1 VNIRNT
7 TNLTGETLIRNC
19 AKVRR
24 IYASKLKF
32 PGAHVMA
39 RRQQSKRRAH
49 RLTANESDLLYYR
62 SHIREAC
69 QNDHV
74 MCLECGLTFKSLP
87 QHLGKH
93 HLTNDEY
100 KARWGYNRT
109 TPLVAGI
116 TSRGLRRRALAMN
129 LAAYSPPHALR
140 KALKARRGR
149 RSPYRPEQRLA
160 QIDAA
165 RNRIAVG
172 LRLPRPKKKNIIRRA
187 RAVLIT
193 KSKITDDDRRILLL
207 REKGLW
213 ASEIAA
219 VLDLKVSSIHDRF
232 DRLRKI
238 GLSIPPASGLR
249 PNANRK
255 VSAEEIIALAR
266 SRLTV
271 QEIAAKVGISKKN
284 VHARLRVLRT
294 ES

>member
-1 VNIRNT
+1 M
-7 TNLTGETLIRNC
+7 LYDGAGGETLIGNC

-32 PGAHVMA
+32 LAAHVMA
-39 RRQQSKRRAH
+39 RRQQSRRRAR
-49 RLTANESDLLYYR
+49 RLTAEGDLLYYR
-62 SHIREAC
+62 GHIREAC
-69 QNDHV
+69 QNDRV
-74 MCLECGLTFKSLP
+74 ICLECGLTFKSLP

-116 TSRGLRRRALAMN
+116 SLRGLRRRALAMN

-172 LRLPRPKKKNIIRRA
+172 LRLQRPKKKYITRRA
-187 RAVLIT
+187 TAVLIP
-193 KSKITDDDRRILLL
+193 KIKIT
-207 REKGLW
+207 
-213 ASEIAA
+213 
-219 VLDLKVSSIHDRF
+219 
-232 DRLRKI
+232 
-238 GLSIPPASGLR
+238 
-249 PNANRK
+249 
-255 VSAEEIIALAR
+255 
-266 SRLTV
+266 
-271 QEIAAKVGISKKN
+271 
-284 VHARLRVLRT
+284 
-294 ES
+294 

>member
-1 VNIRNT
+1 
-7 TNLTGETLIRNC
+7 
-19 AKVRR
+19 
-24 IYASKLKF
+24 
-32 PGAHVMA
+32 
-39 RRQQSKRRAH
+39 
-49 RLTANESDLLYYR
+49 
-62 SHIREAC
+62 
-69 QNDHV
+69 
-74 MCLECGLTFKSLP
+74 MCRECGLTFKSLP

-93 HLTNDEY
+93 QLTNDEY
-100 KARWGYNRT
+100 KAKWGYNRT
-109 TPLVAGI
+109 TPLVAGS
-116 TSRGLRRRALAMN
+116 TWRGLRRRALAMN

-160 QIDAA
+160 QTDAA
-165 RNRIAVG
+165 RNRITVG
-172 LRLPRPKKKNIIRRA
+172 LRLRRPKKKTISRRA
-187 RAVLIT
+187 TTVAMA
-193 KSKITDDDRRILLL
+193 KIKINDRDRRILML

-213 ASEIAA
+213 AGEIPA
-219 VLDLKVSSIHDRF
+219 VLDMKVSSIHDGF

-255 VSAEEIIALAR
+255 VSDKEIITLAR

-284 VHARLRVLRT
+284 VHARLKALKT

>member
-1 VNIRNT
+1 M
-7 TNLTGETLIRNC
+7 LYDGAGGETLTGNC

-39 RRQQSKRRAH
+39 PWQQSKRRAC
-49 RLTANESDLLYYR
+49 RLTAEGDLLYYR
-62 SHIREAC
+62 THIREAC

-74 MCLECGLTFKSLP
+74 MCLKCGLTFKSLP

-93 HLTNDEY
+93 HLTDDGY

-116 TSRGLRRRALAMN
+116 TWRGLRRRALAMN

-140 KALKARRGR
+140 KTLKARRGR

-172 LRLPRPKKKNIIRRA
+172 LRLRRPKKKNIIRPTT
-187 RAVLIT
+187 AVLIA
-193 KSKITDDDRRILLL
+193 KIKITDCDRRILLL

-213 ASEIAA
+213 ASEMRQFRA
-219 VLDLKVSSIHDRF
+219 
-232 DRLRKI
+232 
-238 GLSIPPASGLR
+238 
-249 PNANRK
+249 
-255 VSAEEIIALAR
+255 
-266 SRLTV
+266 
-271 QEIAAKVGISKKN
+271 
-284 VHARLRVLRT
+284 
-294 ES
+294 

>member
-1 VNIRNT
+1 MPRNRWQRGR
-7 TNLTGETLIRNC
+7 LTGTE
-19 AKVRR
+19 
-24 IYASKLKF
+24 
-32 PGAHVMA
+32 GA
-39 RRQQSKRRAH
+39 
-49 RLTANESDLLYYR
+49 NLLYYR

-74 MCLECGLTFKSLP
+74 ICLECGLAFKSLP
-87 QHLGKH
+87 QHLCKH
-93 HLTNDEY
+93 HLTDDEY
-100 KARWGYNRT
+100 KAKWGYNRT
-109 TPLVAGI
+109 TPLVAR
-116 TSRGLRRRALAMN
+116 TTWRRRAVAMN
-129 LAAYSPPHALR
+129 LAAYSPPHSLR

-172 LRLPRPKKKNIIRRA
+172 LRLRRPKKKNIIRRST
-187 RAVLIT
+187 AVLIA
-193 KSKITDDDRRILLL
+193 KSKITERDRRILLL

-219 VLDLKVSSIHDRF
+219 VLGMKVSSIHDCF

-255 VSAEEIIALAR
+255 VSDEEIIALAR
-266 SRLTV
+266 LRLTV
-271 QEIAAKVGISKKN
+271 QEIAAKVSISKKN
-284 VHARLRVLRT
+284 VHARLKALRT